1 MNKQNFASLLEGKLF
16 RIPDYQRGYAWEE
29 KQLSDFVQ
37 DIDALVDED
46 IKSHYTGTI
55 VTFQP
60 PEKPT
65 MQYGRTKTLNI
76 VDVVDG
82 QQRLTTSCLYLSVIL
97 KKLIDSGADEYNAEK
112 INFLHNKR
120 VTKLSLNNGSSD
132 FFCDLVTKGYTN
144 IEATSIHDER
154 LKYAYAYFEN
164 HIEEQLKEKSGE
176 YLDKLFDAITRKL
189 SFTYYTIEEE
199 CEIGMTFELMNS
211 RGKGL
216 STMELL
222 KNYLLYWVSRNVL
235 EDFDRTDLTS
245 KINKSWKEIYTNLA
259 RCQGNEDQCLRI
271 AWILYCS
278 HIPKYWEG
286 YEGFKSKWVI
296 PIRDFSEKS
305 LEETKEFIEMFIDGL
320 SSVSKQY
327 ASILNIPSLEDTQES
342 KWLRKIHNAG
352 NIANFLPLIVSAKI
366 GVDKKQIDDD
376 QYVELLKNLELFS
389 YRVFLWSG
397 KRSNAGKS
405 AFYRWAK
412 ELFHN
417 EYSINDISSWV
428 NGLIEWYSPHDIY
441 LASVS
446 IPFNWYSYRR
456 LLKYTLF
463 EYELWLLEKEGK
475 NLKSKIQWRDLS
487 DSTLEHI
494 LPQNP
499 NIDSKWLQDWSND
512 DSQIYLHDISN
523 IVLTFDNSHYSNFDF
538 LRKKGSFGEG
548 HCYANS
554 DIRQERKIS
563 VYDNWDK
570 ESCENRRQQLV
581 SWIKDRWNS
590 QNLKMPVDVEMNE
603 DDNED

>member
-1 MNKQNFASLLEGKLF
+1 MNKQNYASLLEGKLF
-16 RIPDYQRGYAWEE
+16 RIPDYQRGYAWGN

-37 DIDALVDED
+37 DIDALIDED

-55 VTFQP
+55 VTFQS
-60 PEKPT
+60 PETPT
-65 MQYGRTKTLNI
+65 EKYGRTKTLNV

-82 QQRLTTSCLYLSVIL
+82 QQRLTTSCLYLSAIL
-97 KKLIDSGADEYNAEK
+97 KKLIDSGADEYNTEK
-112 INFLHNKR
+112 INFLHNGS
-120 VTKLSLNNGSSD
+120 VTKLSLNNGSGD
-132 FFCDLVTKGYTN
+132 FFHDLVAKGNTN
-144 IEATSIHDER
+144 IEAASIHDER
-154 LKYAYAYFEN
+154 LKYAYSYFEN
-164 HIEEQLKEKSGE
+164 HIEEQLKEKSVE
-176 YLDKLFDAITRKL
+176 YLDNLFDAITRKL

-222 KNYLLYWVSRNVL
+222 KNYLLYWVSRNVPD
-235 EDFDRTDLTS
+235 DFDRTDLTS
-245 KINKSWKEIYTNLA
+245 KINKSWKEIYINLA
-259 RCQGNEDQCLRI
+259 RCKGNEDQCLRI

-278 HIPKYWEG
+278 HIPKHWEG
-286 YEGFKSKWVI
+286 YEGFKYKWFI

-305 LEETKEFIEMFIDGL
+305 FEETKDFIEIFIDGL

-327 ASILNIPSLEDTQES
+327 ASILNIPSFEDTQES

-366 GVDKKQIDDD
+366 GIDKKQINDD
-376 QYVELLKNLELFS
+376 QYVELLKKLELFS

-412 ELFHN
+412 ELFHK
-417 EYSINDISSWV
+417 EFSINAITGWV
-428 NGLIEWYSPHDIY
+428 NGLIEWYSPNDIY

-446 IPFNWYSYRR
+446 KPFNWYSYRR

-499 NIDSKWLQDWSND
+499 NDNSKWLQDWSNN

-523 IVLTFDNSHYSNFDF
+523 IVLTLDNSHYLNFDF
-538 LRKKGSFGEG
+538 LRKKGSLGEG

-563 VYDNWDK
+563 FYDNWDK
-570 ESCENRRQQLV
+570 ESCENRRQQLEA
-581 SWIKDRWNS
+581 WIKDRWNS
-590 QNLKMPVDVEMNE
+590 QNLEMLENVEMNE
-603 DDNED
+603 EDNED